1 MTDYSISDTGFW
13 TSYED
18 WQHSFVEELSVE
30 INKYIEKNN
39 IKSVYDFGCGTGE
52 YLLRLHEFDKSISA
66 TGFEGHTTDG
76 VFNNIAKRDLSQP
89 FKIDPVDLVLSIEVG
104 EHIPKQY
111 ESNFFDNIS
120 IHAKS
125 HVILSWAIEGQGG
138 VGHVNCQNNN
148 YVIDQMLMRGWDYQE
163 EISTEIRNN
172 MPDNWLKN
180 TVMVFTK
187 RKHIDNINYHII
199 YINDERKWNR
209 EQIESYLNGNRH
221 PIDSLNAKI
230 DSNKEKFLED
240 NKDFKISWEGYKPG
254 ELGNFASHYL
264 AWKYVAENNLD
275 NLLVFEDD
283 AKISESFIHKY
294 RLFLEN
300 CPKDYDVFSIFVHE
314 NQFPRFNSNDIIN
327 ENVSRAYQDWS
338 TLCYVV
344 SNSGAKKLLNYVK
357 YTGMDYPTDWFI
369 FRHGSKGIFNVYTFP
384 PEKVGGIEIDN
395 RYESQVQ

>member
-1 MTDYSISDTGFW
+1 MTNHSISDTGFW

-52 YLLRLHEFDKSISA
+52 YLLKLSEFDKSIFA
-66 TGFEGHTTDG
+66 TGFEGHTIDG
-76 VFNNIAKRDLSQP
+76 VFNNIVKRDLSQP
-89 FKIDPVDLVLSIEVG
+89 FKIEPVDLVLSIEVG

-111 ESNFFDNIS
+111 ESNFFNNIS
-120 IHAKS
+120 THAKS

-138 VGHVNCQNNN
+138 VGHINCQNND

-163 EISTEIRNN
+163 EVSMGIRKL

-187 RKHIDNINYHII
+187 RKHIENINYHII

-209 EQIESYLNGNRH
+209 EQIESYLNGNKH

-338 TLCYVV
+338 TLCYIV

-384 PEKVGGIEIDN
+384 PEKAGGVEIDN